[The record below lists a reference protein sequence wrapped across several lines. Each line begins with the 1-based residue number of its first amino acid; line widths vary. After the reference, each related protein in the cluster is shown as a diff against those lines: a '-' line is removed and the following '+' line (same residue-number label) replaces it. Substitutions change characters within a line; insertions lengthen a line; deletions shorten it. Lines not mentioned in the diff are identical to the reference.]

1 MQGLRPVCAKGCLTQ
16 RLQLYEMICSA
27 PADRKDFV
35 AWVRRVFIQIVGSY
49 IHWCQDPL
57 PSHRAAVDDHSRAVD
72 EGGLF

>member
-1 MQGLRPVCAKGCLTQ
+1 M
-16 RLQLYEMICSA
+16 
-27 PADRKDFV
+27 

-72 EGGLF
+72 ERGLF